1 MTEKLLSVIREPDFN
16 AELYHGFMF
25 SDFQFMRFFPLNEGS
40 LRQTF
45 DSVNEFLHENGYSDL
60 SFDVFLP
67 ELSVSIDSVTLYADP
82 YCNETNKQLILV
94 IEKYSP
100 LTNPIDEIILELL
113 RFRNERDWEQFHNPK
128 DLALAI
134 NVEAGEL
141 LELFLWK
148 NASEANK
155 EKVKEELADIF
166 SFAFLLADKYGF
178 DIRQIVLEKIKL
190 NGEKYPLDK
199 AKGTA
204 KKYDEL

>member
-1 MTEKLLSVIREPDFN
+1 MTEKLLNVIRKPDFD

-25 SDFQFMRFFPLNEGS
+25 SDFQFMRFFPLNEES

-45 DSVNEFLHENGYSDL
+45 DRVNEFLLENGYTDL
-60 SFDVFLP
+60 LFDDFLP
-67 ELSVSIDSVTLYADP
+67 ELTVSKDAVTLYADP

-94 IEKYSP
+94 IEIYSP
-100 LTNPIDEIILELL
+100 LTNPIDYITLELL
-113 RFRNERDWEQFHNPK
+113 RFRNKRDWGQFHNAK

-134 NVEAGEL
+134 SVEAGEL

-148 NASEANK
+148 NAKEAK
-155 EKVKEELADIF
+155 EDKIKEELADVF
-166 SFAFLLADKYGF
+166 AFAFLLAEKYNF
-178 DIRQIVLEKIKL
+178 DVKEIVLEKIIR
-190 NGEKYPLDK
+190 NAEKYPVEK